1 MTPLPVGSVI
11 GILGDGQLGRML
23 ASEAARLGFDVVVFG
38 KDEDSPA
45 RRVASHSIV
54 AEYTDRDAL
63 AELSVRCDLITLEFE
78 NVPVEALQIL
88 EDMGATV
95 RPGQTSL
102 KICQDRH
109 LEKSFSRDAGVM
121 TADYHVVNSVDEAIT
136 AFEALG
142 GNGILKTRRDGYDGH
157 GQRRLKPEDSPVQAF
172 EDLREAPC
180 VFEALVPFAG
190 EMSVIVAR
198 RADGEMATFEP
209 AENIHKNGIL
219 HISRAPSRYAE
230 ETKQAAIEAAKKLAE
245 ALGHVGVMACEF
257 FVLESGEILLNEIAP
272 RVHNSGHWTPE
283 ACITGQFEQHIRAIA
298 GWPLGSTVRLMD
310 VEMENLLGDDVMKA
324 YGSAGPGDMI
334 TLYGKREMRAG
345 RKMGHVVRKL

>member
-23 ASEAARLGFDVVVFG
+23 AVAAAQLGFDVVVYG
-38 KDEDSPA
+38 QDEDSPA
-45 RRVASHSIV
+45 RRVASHSII
-54 AEYTDRDAL
+54 AEYNDRDAL

-95 RPGQTSL
+95 CPGQQSL

-109 LEKSFSRDAGVM
+109 LEKSFAREAGVM
-121 TADYHVVNSVDEAIT
+121 TADYYVVNTVDEAIS

-157 GQRRLKPEDSPVQAF
+157 GQRRLGPDDSPVRAF

-190 EMSVIVAR
+190 EMSVIIAR
-198 RADGEMATFEP
+198 RVDGVMETFEP
-209 AENIHKNGIL
+209 AENVHKNGIL
-219 HISRAPSRYAE
+219 HISRAPSRYSE
-230 ETKQAAIEAAKKLAE
+230 KTKQSAIKAARKLAE

-257 FVLESGEILLNEIAP
+257 FVLETGEILLNEIAP

-298 GWPLGSTVRLMD
+298 GWPLGSTDRLIN
-310 VEMENLLGDDVMKA
+310 VEMENLLGDDVLKA
-324 YGSAGPGDMI
+324 CGASGPGDMI

-345 RKMGHVVRKL
+345 RKMGHIVRRT